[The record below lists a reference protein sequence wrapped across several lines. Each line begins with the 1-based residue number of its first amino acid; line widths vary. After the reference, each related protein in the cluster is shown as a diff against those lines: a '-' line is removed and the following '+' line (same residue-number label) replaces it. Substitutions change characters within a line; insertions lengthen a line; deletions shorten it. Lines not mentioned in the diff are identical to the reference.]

1 MAQFSVEI
9 RHPVGSV
16 LAEKQQCSAYKRMK
30 LRISV
35 ISHFQLVWF
44 RRVPRGAAAL
54 LLGRVRVTFGEGAP
68 AAGVALRL
76 DEDAA
81 GGGSS
86 MASGREA
93 GAGGGVVEISLE

>member
-1 MAQFSVEI
+1 
-9 RHPVGSV
+9 
-16 LAEKQQCSAYKRMK
+16 MK

-54 LLGRVRVTFGEGAP
+54 ILDRVRVTGGPGA
-68 AAGVALRL
+68 AAASVALRL
-76 DEDAA
+76 EEDAA

-86 MASGREA
+86 LASGREV
-93 GAGGGVVEISLE
+93 GAGGEWRRERWRRSSDR